1 MKRAQIIIQNF
12 ELLDC
17 GGNFGEPFASPQNIV
32 EITAPEN
39 FNVTRV
45 TFQSYI
51 ERDYNTNALKPFC
64 TLNSSPPALP
74 GDGYVFF
81 PQIIFDNVT
90 SLFNVYNPQ
99 QTISFENYLDAP
111 LQGNFYAA
119 FCTDSGQRNGRLTVV
134 WEGYYYE

>member
-1 MKRAQIIIQNF
+1 MKRAQVIIQNF
-12 ELLDC
+12 ELLNA
-17 GGNFGEPFASPQNIV
+17 GGDFGQIFSAPQNIV

-51 ERDYNTNALKPFC
+51 ERPYTLSGLKPFC

-81 PQIIFDNVT
+81 PQILFDAVT
-90 SLFNVYNPQ
+90 GLFNVYIPQ
-99 QTISFENYLDAP
+99 QTISFESFLDAK

-119 FCTDSGQRNGRLTVV
+119 FCTDPGERNGRLTVV
-134 WEGYYYE
+134 WEGYYNE